1 MHNVLFKRTQQS
13 RNAGFTLIELM
24 IAVAIIGILA
34 AVAIPQYKDYILRGA
49 ISDATTGLAAVRA
62 DMERYF
68 QDNRTYAS
76 VSGLTSPC
84 LVSGGAQF
92 NNFNISCVGTPG
104 PAAYTLQATGKTGT
118 NVYGFTYTIDESG
131 NKKTTTVPTGSGWST
146 CAIGWALKKGSCQ

>member
-49 ISDATTGLAAVRA
+49 ITDATTGLAAVRA

-92 NNFNISCVGTPG
+92 NNFNISCVGTPSLTG
-104 PAAYTLQATGKTGT
+104 YTLQAVGKTGT
-118 NVYGFTYTIDESG
+118 NVASFTYTINESG
-131 NKKTTTVPTGSGWST
+131 TKTSTSSVTGWT

>member
-49 ISDATTGLAAVRA
+49 ITDATTGLAAVRA

-84 LVSGGAQF
+84 LVSPSAQF
-92 NNFNISCVGTPG
+92 NNFKVSCLATPT
-104 PAAYTLQATGKTGT
+104 ATSYTLTAQGNTGT
-118 NVYGFTYTIDESG
+118 NVASFTYTINESG
-131 NKKTTTVPTGSGWST
+131 TKTSTSSAFTGWT
-146 CAIGWALKKGSCQ
+146 CSPGWALKKGSCQ